1 MSPIAQPTDW
11 KTEPMPDETD
21 SLDFYKIFSSEE
33 FERVKAG
40 LIPREMEDKWFIYYD
55 NHALNIHR
63 SWTGFHIYSITIL
76 PHEDNTYSITRTIVN
91 RNQEQYNQQNNAYDV
106 SLLNYLIE
114 RLLLGKAVPF
124 PMPTDISKEDSAIY
138 KHSMVG
144 YAAPNTKATSG
155 HEQEQINAGDRLGGC
170 LAGGAIGD
178 AIGSFYEGR
187 SIIEKIN
194 LEVVH
199 GITDDT
205 QLTMVL
211 RLIRSEKT
219 VLKICLPKS
228 YFVVEIRILIHHLL
242 AR

>member
-1 MSPIAQPTDW
+1 
-11 KTEPMPDETD
+11 MP
-21 SLDFYKIFSSEE
+21 L
-33 FERVKAG
+33 KAG
-40 LIPREMEDKWFIYYD
+40 AERKTIKDKWKP
-55 NHALNIHR
+55 L
-63 SWTGFHIYSITIL
+63 S
-76 PHEDNTYSITRTIVN
+76 
-91 RNQEQYNQQNNAYDV
+91 AYT
-106 SLLNYLIE
+106 
-114 RLLLGKAVPF
+114 P
-124 PMPTDISKEDSAIY
+124 
-138 KHSMVG
+138 
-144 YAAPNTKATSG
+144 
-155 HEQEQINAGDRLGGC
+155 

-178 AIGSFYEGR
+178 AISSFYEGR